1 MTYYDYITQFKGI
14 EHPYGDLAADL
25 EGEVKSSENPDTMLG
40 ILEGKSFS
48 DIYEHL
54 VDSSVSVKCMDTFVE
69 SWASYLQH
77 EKKAISDPIPA
88 LILYQLSRLNK
99 GMEYLGCLNG
109 IYSGINVICRRLGE
123 ISETL
128 EDFSGDTPIQICGAV
143 DTYEQNDI
151 CITTGPGF

>member
-25 EGEVKSSENPDTMLG
+25 EGEVKSSENPDTVLD

-54 VDSSVSVKCMDTFVE
+54 IKNKASVKCMDTFVE

-77 EKKAISDPIPA
+77 EKRSISDPIPA
-88 LILYQLSRLNK
+88 LILYQLSQLNK
-99 GMEYLGCLNG
+99 GLGNLVHIEEMAENLDIISTALAETSQILNDVTEVRGDRGEY
-109 IYSGINVICRRLGE
+109 
-123 ISETL
+123 TL
-128 EDFSGDTPIQICGAV
+128 IRVCGAI
-143 DTYEQNDI
+143 DTYGQG
-151 CITTGPGF
+151 C